1 MLHGPFH
8 NAQLSWGE
16 RSQGQPPYWPRDAG
30 LKVNAQSFFRRLAL
44 TAVHLVSKCLPTTRG
59 QSLHAGGA
67 RHWRSNQ
74 KPCAPIAPRRLG
86 PTGGQGTL
94 ELIAMNFSGGSHLVS
109 CTDFTQ
115 FCCHLVVSEVQ
126 PGCSTWLRRLDPT
139 EPVQPVCVPLLPEQ
153 VGRSPYSYS
162 YS

>member
-44 TAVHLVSKCLPTTRG
+44 TAVHLVSKCLPTTCG

-94 ELIAMNFSGGSHLVS
+94 ELIAMNFSGGATWSPVRTSPCSAVIWWSLKFNRGAQLG
-109 CTDFTQ
+109 C
-115 FCCHLVVSEVQ
+115 
-126 PGCSTWLRRLDPT
+126 PG
-139 EPVQPVCVPLLPEQ
+139 
-153 VGRSPYSYS
+153 
-162 YS
+162 